1 MVNEEK
7 MQQFL
12 QGTRTSKQAAVDTI
26 RQLTEEERFNLFE
39 ALVEM
44 GQTRKLSDINL
55 ESELL
60 GQYEKVCKLQKDV
73 IDDED
78 TPVNQR
84 AQVAN
89 AVASTLQQL
98 LKMQTEFYTS
108 ERFKALEALMIKALK
123 KLPPEAAEAFVTEY
137 EEMGK

>member
-7 MQQFL
+7 MQAFL

-26 RQLTEEERFNLFE
+26 RMLTEEERFNLFE
-39 ALVEM
+39 ALVEI

-123 KLPPEAAEAFVTEY
+123 KMPAEAAEAFVAEY

>member
-7 MQQFL
+7 MQAFL
-12 QGTRTSKQAAVDTI
+12 QGTRSSKQAAVDTI
-26 RQLTEEERFNLFE
+26 KTLTEEERYSLFE

-123 KLPPEAAEAFVTEY
+123 KMPQEAAEAFVAEY